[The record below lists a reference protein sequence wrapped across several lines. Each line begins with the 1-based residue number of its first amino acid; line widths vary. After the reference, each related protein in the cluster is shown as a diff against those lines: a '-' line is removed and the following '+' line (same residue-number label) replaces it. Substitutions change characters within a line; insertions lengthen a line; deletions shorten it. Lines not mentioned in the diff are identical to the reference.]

1 MKVLVTGASGFIGRH
16 VSQLLVARGDRVR
29 ATVVP
34 GEDRSWLES
43 QGVETVVCDVRDL
56 VAVERAMSGC
66 QAVFHLAAIYALWMR
81 DVRPIY
87 QVNVQG
93 TRNVLEAARA
103 TGVERVVHTSSIA
116 ALGVE
121 PGTAKSTEDT
131 VFNQHRNASDYV
143 LSKYYAERAVRE
155 YIDDGMDVIIV
166 NPAFPVGRGDLRPT
180 PTGRILLRI
189 CEGTYFGAHPGGLN
203 IVDVE
208 DVARS
213 QVTALDRGRSGGQY
227 LLSGTDITTADFFRK
242 VLSVA
247 KIDRKVREIPNWLMW
262 IMGQAG
268 DLIGLFT
275 EPMLDSRTVAYT
287 GQYLYYDCSRARAEL
302 DHQVTP
308 VDEIIEKSL
317 GWFGDNGY
325 FDRSASWR
333 LRPWKLG
340 ARK

>member
-1 MKVLVTGASGFIGRH
+1 MKVLITGASGFIGRH

-34 GEDRSWLES
+34 GEDRRWLES

-56 VAVERAMSGC
+56 AALESAMSGC

-93 TRNVLEAARA
+93 TRNVFDAARSQ
-103 TGVERVVHTSSIA
+103 GVERVVHTSSIA

-121 PGTAKSTEDT
+121 PGTRKSTEET
-131 VFNQHRNASDYV
+131 VFNQHRNANDYV
-143 LSKYYAERAVRE
+143 LSKYYAERVARE
-155 YIDDGMDVIIV
+155 YIEEGMDVVIV
-166 NPAFPVGRGDLRPT
+166 NPAFPVGRGDVRPT

-213 QVTALDRGRSGGQY
+213 QVAALERGRAGGQY
-227 LLSGTDITTADFFRK
+227 LLSGTDITTADFFGK
-242 VLSVA
+242 VLAVA
-247 KIDRKVREIPNWLMW
+247 GIDRKVRAIPNWLMW
-262 IMGQAG
+262 VMGQAG
-268 DLIGLFT
+268 DLIGHFT

-287 GQYLYYDCSRARAEL
+287 GQYLYYDCSRAREEL
-302 DHQVTP
+302 GHQVTP
-308 VDEIIEKSL
+308 LDEIVEKSL
-317 GWFGDNGY
+317 SWFGENGY
-325 FDRSASWR
+325 FDSSASWR

-340 ARK
+340 SRK

>member
-16 VSQLLVARGDRVR
+16 VARSLIARGDRVR

-43 QGVETVVCDVRDL
+43 QGVEPVVCDVRDL
-56 VAVERAMSGC
+56 VAVEQAMVGC

-87 QVNVQG
+87 EVNVQG
-93 TRNVLEAARA
+93 TRNVLDAARRG
-103 TGVERVVHTSSIA
+103 GVERVVHTSSIA

-121 PGTAKSTEDT
+121 PGTRKSTEST
-131 VFNQHRNASDYV
+131 EFNQHRNASDYV

-155 YIDDGMDVIIV
+155 YIADGMDVVIV
-166 NPAFPVGRGDLRPT
+166 NPSFPVGRGDLRPT

-213 QVTALDRGRSGGQY
+213 HVAALDRGRTGGQY
-227 LLSGTDITTADFFRK
+227 LLSGTDITTADFFRR

-247 KIDRKVREIPNWLMW
+247 EVDKKVRMIPPWLMW
-262 IMGQAG
+262 FAGQVG
-268 DLIGLFT
+268 DLIGLVT
-275 EPMLDSRTVAYT
+275 EPLVDSKTVAYT
-287 GQYLYYDCSRARAEL
+287 GQYLYYDCARAQEDL

-308 VDEIIEKSL
+308 VDEIIAKSL
-317 GWFGDNGY
+317 HWFRDNGY

-333 LRPWKLG
+333 LRPWKG
-340 ARK
+340 RAGR

>member
-1 MKVLVTGASGFIGRH
+1 MKILVTGASGFIGRH
-16 VSQLLVARGDRVR
+16 VARMLVERGDEVR

-34 GEDRSWLES
+34 GEERSYLEGL
-43 QGVETVVCDVRDL
+43 GVETVVCDVRDL
-56 VAVERAMSGC
+56 VAVQKSVQGC
-66 QAVFHLAAIYALWMR
+66 RAVFHLAAIYALWMR

-93 TRNVLEAARA
+93 TRNVLEAARSA
-103 TGVERVVHTSSIA
+103 GVERVVHTSSIA

-121 PGTAKSTEDT
+121 PGTLSSTEES
-131 VFNQHRNASDYV
+131 VFNQHKNANHYI

-155 YIDDGMDVIIV
+155 YIADGMDVVIV

-180 PTGRILLRI
+180 PTGRVLLRI

-213 QVTALDRGRSGGQY
+213 QLAALDRGQAGRQY
-227 LLSGTDITTADFFRK
+227 LLSGTNIASCDFFRR
-242 VLSVA
+242 VLQVA
-247 KIDRKVREIPNWLMW
+247 GIDRKVREIPAWLMW

-268 DLIGLFT
+268 DLVAHFT

-287 GQYLYYDCSRARAEL
+287 GQYLYYDCSRARQEL
-302 DHQVTP
+302 GHEVTP
-308 VDEIIEKSL
+308 LDEAIHNSVS
-317 GWFGDNGY
+317 WFRDNSY
-325 FDRSASWR
+325 FDRAASWR
-333 LRPWKLG
+333 LRPWRRRGKQ
-340 ARK
+340 